1 MTLPKA
7 PPVPGARLR
16 SRAWF
21 DDPANAD
28 MTALYLE
35 RYMNFGLTLAELQ
48 SGKPIIGI
56 AQTGSDLS
64 PCNRHHLVLAE
75 RVREGIREAGGIAI
89 EFPVHPIQE
98 TGKRPTAGLDRNLAY
113 LGLVEVLFGY
123 PLDGVVLTIGCDKTT
138 PACLMAAATVN
149 VPAIALSVG
158 PMLNGWYKGQR
169 TGSGTIVWRAREL
182 LAAGEIDDQGFI
194 KLVAS
199 SAPST
204 GYCNTMGTA
213 TTMNS
218 LTEALGMSLPNSAAI
233 PAPYRDRQE
242 CAYLTGRQIV
252 EMVAADRKPSDILT
266 REAFINAIRVNS
278 AIGGS
283 TNAPIHLIALARHI
297 GVELN
302 VDDWGKFGYEI
313 PLLVNLQPAGE
324 YLGED
329 YYRAG
334 GVPAVIS
341 ELMRQG
347 LINESALTVNGKSIG
362 ENCRGAQIED
372 TSVIRPFTQPLV
384 QNAGFL
390 VLRGNLFDSAIMKT
404 SVISA
409 GFRER
414 YLCNPDDPDAFE
426 GPVVVF
432 EGPEDYHARID
443 DPSLGITADTL
454 LIMRGTGPLGYP
466 GAAEVVNMRPPA
478 LLLKQGIQ
486 QLPCLGDGRQSGTSG
501 SPSILNASPEAVAGG
516 GLALLK
522 TGDRVRIDLRRGEVN
537 MLVSDEELSARRRAL
552 QAAGGAQMKPSQTP
566 WQEIQRA
573 LIGQLE
579 GGAVL
584 ESATKYQQIA
594 QTVGVPRHNH

>member
-1 MTLPKA
+1 MTGS
-7 PPVPGARLR
+7 PPFKLR

-21 DDPANAD
+21 DNPDNID

-35 RYMNFGLTLAELQ
+35 RYLNFGLSLEELR

-75 RVREGIREAGGIAI
+75 RVREGIREAGGIVL

-113 LGLVEVLFGY
+113 LSLVETIYGY

-149 VPAIALSVG
+149 IPAIALSVG
-158 PMLNGWYKGQR
+158 PMLNGWHKGER
-169 TGSGTIVWRAREL
+169 TGSGTIVWKAREL
-182 LAAGEIDDQGFI
+182 LAAGEIDDAEFI
-194 KLVAS
+194 RLVAS

-218 LTEALGMSLPNSAAI
+218 LAEALGMSLPGSAAI

-242 CAYLTGRQIV
+242 CAYYTGKRIV
-252 EMVAADRKPSDILT
+252 EMVAEDLKPSDILT
-266 REAFINAIRVNS
+266 KDAFLNAIAVNS

-283 TNAPIHLIALARHI
+283 TNAPIHLTAIARHI
-297 GVELN
+297 GVDVPLKTWEEHGLN
-302 VDDWGKFGYEI
+302 V

-334 GVPAVIS
+334 GVPAVVAQLI
-341 ELMRQG
+341 QHG
-347 LINESALTVNGKSIG
+347 LIAEGAMTANGKTIG
-362 ENCRGAQIED
+362 ENCRSAVIENED
-372 TSVIRPFTQPLV
+372 VIRPFDTPLMAS
-384 QNAGFL
+384 AGFV
-390 VLRGNLFDSAIMKT
+390 VLSGNLFDSAIMKT
-404 SVISA
+404 SVISPE
-409 GFRER
+409 FRER
-414 YLCNPDDPDAFE
+414 YLSNPNDPEAFE

-432 EGPEDYHARID
+432 DGPEDYHARID
-443 DPSLGITADTL
+443 EISTGITPATL
-454 LIMRGTGPLGYP
+454 LVMRGAGPVGYP

-478 LLLKQGIQ
+478 HLILDGIHS
-486 QLPCLGDGRQSGTSG
+486 LPCIGDGRQSGTSG
-501 SPSILNASPEAVAGG
+501 SPSILNASPEAAVGG
-516 GLALLK
+516 TLALLRD
-522 TGDRVRIDLRRGEVN
+522 GDRVRIDLTRGTADLLIDDAE
-537 MLVSDEELSARRRAL
+537 LEERRAAFA
-552 QAAGGAQMKPSQTP
+552 AAGGYRYPASQTP

-573 LIGQLE
+573 VVGQLGSGAILE
-579 GGAVL
+579 GA
-584 ESATKYQQIA
+584 EAYQRIA
-594 QTVGVPRHNH
+594 QTRGLPRDNH

>member
-1 MTLPKA
+1 MPESARPK
-7 PPVPGARLR
+7 LR

-21 DDPANAD
+21 DNPDNID

-35 RYMNFGLTLAELQ
+35 RYLNFGLSLEELQ

-113 LGLVEVLFGY
+113 LGLVETLYGY

-149 VPAIALSVG
+149 IPAIALSVG
-158 PMLNGWYKGQR
+158 PMLNGWHKGER
-169 TGSGTIVWRAREL
+169 TGSGTIVWKARQM
-182 LAAGEIDDQGFI
+182 LAAGEIDDAEFI
-194 KLVAS
+194 RLVAS

-218 LTEALGMSLPNSAAI
+218 LCEALGMSLPGSAAI

-242 CAYLTGRQIV
+242 VAWRTGKRIV
-252 EMVAADRKPSDILT
+252 AMVAEDLKPSDILT
-266 REAFINAIRVNS
+266 HDAFLNAIAVNS

-283 TNAPIHLIALARHI
+283 TNAPIHLTAIARHV
-297 GVELN
+297 GVDVPLQTWQTHGL
-302 VDDWGKFGYEI
+302 DI

-329 YYRAG
+329 FYRAG
-334 GVPAVIS
+334 GVPAVVAQ
-341 ELMRQG
+341 LMRQG
-347 LINESALTVNGKSIG
+347 LIAEGAMTVNGATIG
-362 ENCRGAQIED
+362 DNCRDVAIED
-372 TSVIRPFTQPLV
+372 EKVIRPFGDPLMAA
-384 QNAGFL
+384 AGFV
-390 VLRGNLFDSAIMKT
+390 VLTGNLFDSAIMKT
-404 SVISA
+404 SVISPE
-409 GFRER
+409 FRAR
-414 YLCNPDDPDAFE
+414 YLSTPGDPDAFE
-426 GPVVVF
+426 GPVMVF
-432 EGPEDYHARID
+432 DGPEDYHARID
-443 DPSLGITADTL
+443 DPANGVTAGTL
-454 LIMRGTGPLGYP
+454 LVMRGAGPIGYP

-478 LLLKQGIQ
+478 HLIMDGVHA
-486 QLPCLGDGRQSGTSG
+486 LPCIGDGRQSGTSG
-501 SPSILNASPEAVAGG
+501 SPSILNASPEAATGG
-516 GLALLK
+516 ALALLRS
-522 TGDRVRIDLRRGEVN
+522 GDRVRIDLRRGTADV
-537 MLVSDEELSARRRAL
+537 LLDEGELGARRQAL
-552 QAAGGAQMKPSQTP
+552 EAAGGYRYPASQTP

-573 LIGQLE
+573 VVGQLGSGAILE
-579 GGAVL
+579 GA
-584 ESATKYQQIA
+584 EAYQRIA
-594 QTVGVPRHNH
+594 QTRGLPRDNH